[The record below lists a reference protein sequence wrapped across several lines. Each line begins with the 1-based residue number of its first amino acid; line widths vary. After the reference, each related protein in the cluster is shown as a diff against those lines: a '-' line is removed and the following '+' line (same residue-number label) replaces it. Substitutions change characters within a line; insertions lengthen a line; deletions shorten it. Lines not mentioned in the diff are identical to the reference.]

1 MGSLYFT
8 KENGTRIGLLETNLT
23 ALSDLAT
30 IDDFEE
36 REFEKVLGHKPKNV
50 WAWVFV
56 YGKEYQLR

>member
-36 REFEKVLGHKPKNV
+36 REFEKVLGHQPENI
-50 WAWVFV
+50 WVFV